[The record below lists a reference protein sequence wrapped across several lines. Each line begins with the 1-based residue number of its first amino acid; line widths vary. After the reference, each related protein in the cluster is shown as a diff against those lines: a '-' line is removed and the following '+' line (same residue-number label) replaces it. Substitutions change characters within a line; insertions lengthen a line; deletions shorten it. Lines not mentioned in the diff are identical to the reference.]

1 MTIYTILEGQGGM
14 DMIPM
19 LLIMAV
25 FFLFM
30 IWPQMRKQKKAKAH
44 LESLGKGDKIV
55 TSGGIHGKITTVA
68 DTHFVIEVEEGKLRI
83 EKSAVSMELTQ
94 AHYPAATESK

>member
-1 MTIYTILEGQGGM
+1 ML
-14 DMIPM
+14 PM

-55 TSGGIHGKITTVA
+55 TSGGIHGKIITVA
-68 DTHFVIEVEEGKLRI
+68 DSHFILEVEEGKLRV

-94 AHYPAATESK
+94 AHYPEASESK

>member
-1 MTIYTILEGQGGM
+1 M

-44 LESLGKGDKIV
+44 MESLKKGDKIV
-55 TSGGIHGKITTVA
+55 TSGGIHGKISSVA
-68 DTHFVIEVEEGKLRI
+68 DTHFIIEVEEGKLRI
-83 EKSAVSMELTQ
+83 EKSAVSMEMTQ
-94 AHYPAATESK
+94 AHYPASEETK

>member
-1 MTIYTILEGQGGM
+1 MTTFTILQGQGGM
-14 DMIPM
+14 DMLPM

-44 LESLGKGDKIV
+44 LESLGKGNKIV
-55 TSGGIHGKITTVA
+55 TSGGIHGKIITVA
-68 DTHFVIEVEEGKLRI
+68 DSHFILEVEEGKLRV

-94 AHYPAATESK
+94 AHYPVASESK